1 MKALKRSGPRA
12 ARGIASLAIGMLMI
26 GAMGC
31 TGPSPVS
38 PSDDVAISE
47 AVRTRLAADAQTKP
61 FAITVASTDGVV
73 QVSGAVA
80 KSGDRDAVERI
91 ARGTPGVRS
100 VDNQVRFGGSMPAP
114 VGTSTP

>member
-1 MKALKRSGPRA
+1 MKALKRRGTRT

-61 FAITVASTDGVV
+61 FAITVASTEGVV
-73 QVSGAVA
+73 HVSGAVA

-91 ARGTPGVRS
+91 ARDTPGVRS
-100 VDNQVRFGGSMPAP
+100 V
-114 VGTSTP
+114 

>member
-1 MKALKRSGPRA
+1 
-12 ARGIASLAIGMLMI
+12 MI

-47 AVRTRLAADAQTKP
+47 AVRTRLAADGQTKP
-61 FAITVASTDGVV
+61 FAITVASTGGVV

-91 ARGTPGVRS
+91 ARDTPGVRS
-100 VDNQVRFGGSMPAP
+100 VDNQVRFGQLPVPAA
-114 VGTSTP
+114 TSTP

>member
-1 MKALKRSGPRA
+1 
-12 ARGIASLAIGMLMI
+12 MI
-26 GAMGC
+26 GATGC

-47 AVRTRLAADAQTKP
+47 AVRTRLAADGQTKP
-61 FAITVASTDGVV
+61 FAITVASTGGVV
-73 QVSGAVA
+73 HVSGAVA

-91 ARGTPGVRS
+91 ARETPGVRS
-100 VDNQVRFGGSMPAP
+100 VDNHVRFGDVPAP